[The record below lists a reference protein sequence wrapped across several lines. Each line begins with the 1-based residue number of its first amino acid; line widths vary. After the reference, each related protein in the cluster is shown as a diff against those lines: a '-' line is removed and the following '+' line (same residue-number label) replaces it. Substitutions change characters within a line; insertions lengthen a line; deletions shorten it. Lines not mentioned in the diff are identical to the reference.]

1 MTSVPEA
8 AAPHIDPLASFDL
21 ESLVSGAARLRAE
34 RAALG
39 DSTTCIEPMTFAEFD
54 RRVSALA
61 GFWRDL
67 GLQPGERI
75 LLAGG
80 ATATSVIAL
89 FAAMRAGLDAA
100 LAPLHLDRVEMVDFA
115 CRCDAAALAAE
126 AVYGES
132 WPAEDLMG
140 VASRAPRVRFV
151 CSLGG
156 GDVDGAVDADP
167 AKLVAPIE
175 AIAGTT
181 PKASCILTRSATG
194 EIVHHKQRTLVA
206 TALDLVT
213 RAQIG
218 MRLPIVTTIA
228 PTTFAGLCAGPIA
241 ALLAGAPLL
250 LHGPFQ
256 SAEFSTLLRR
266 WAPAHLVSPSTLLGA
281 LNGARLVGPQT
292 LASLILVSRHPDLA
306 SAGANTSE
314 DAGETV
320 PIIDLFAIGERAAVP
335 EPRQNGRAL
344 LAEAHYISLDEGNI
358 LAVGRGANSALEGAA
373 VTMASEIQP
382 DTNDRGR

>member
-1 MTSVPEA
+1 MTPVPEA
-8 AAPHIDPLASFDL
+8 GASVDPLASFDL
-21 ESLVSGAARLRAE
+21 ESLVSGAARMRAE
-34 RAALG
+34 RAALC
-39 DSTTCIEPMTFAEFD
+39 DSTTSAQPVTFAEFD

-75 LLAGG
+75 LLATG
-80 ATATSVIAL
+80 ATATNVIAL
-89 FAAMRAGLDAA
+89 FAALRAGLDAA
-100 LAPLHLDRVEMVDFA
+100 LAPLHLDAAEMVDFA

-140 VASRAPRVRFV
+140 IASRAPRVRFV

-156 GDVDGAVDADP
+156 GDIDGAVDADP
-167 AKLVAPIE
+167 AKLAASTAI
-175 AIAGTT
+175 IAGAT
-181 PKASCILTRSATG
+181 PSASRILTRSPTG

-206 TALDLVT
+206 AALDLVT
-213 RAQIG
+213 RAHIG

-228 PTTFAGLCAGPIA
+228 PTTFAGLCAGPVA
-241 ALLAGAPLL
+241 ALLAGAPLI

-266 WAPAHLVSPSTLLGA
+266 WSPAHLVAPSALLAALRGA
-281 LNGARLVGPQT
+281 QLVNSQR

-306 SAGANTSE
+306 SASASASDDT
-314 DAGETV
+314 GETV

-335 EPRQNGRAL
+335 ELRGKGRTF
-344 LAEAHYISLDEGNI
+344 LAEPHYISLDERNL
-358 LAVGRGANSALEGAA
+358 LAVGRGADGTLEG
-373 VTMASEIQP
+373 VGVSS
-382 DTNDRGR
+382 R